1 MQAHQEQDTLL
12 QEGATALLPQ
22 ERALNRL
29 EVWDLDD
36 RRAVESFPGGSDGQE
51 SACNE
56 GDQGSILG
64 LGRSAGEGKGYPLQY
79 SGLENSMDREAW
91 QATVHG
97 VAKHQ
102 TRLNS
107 FHFRFHFS

>member
-56 GDQGSILG
+56 GDQGSIRG
-64 LGRSAGEGKGYPLQY
+64 SGRSPGEGSGNPLQY
-79 SGLENSMDREAW
+79 SCLVGYNPLGCKELDTTELLQSTINNSITKR
-91 QATVHG
+91 QP
-97 VAKHQ
+97 
-102 TRLNS
+102 N
-107 FHFRFHFS
+107 